1 MREIEFRVLGP
12 LEVVADGQPLELN
25 RKKQRSL
32 LALLLLDAGEVVS
45 SDRLIEELWGDK
57 TPKDGIH
64 SLQNL
69 VSDLRKALG
78 PDTVRRREPG
88 YVLEVDRNRI
98 DLHQFEQLVAL
109 AAEGVDAERC
119 SSLLREALALWR
131 GPPLADLTFEP
142 FAHVEVARLEEL
154 RTAAREELIQADLE
168 LGRHSRLIPELEALV
183 AAHPLRERLRGQLML
198 ALYRSGR
205 QAEALEAYRAAR
217 ETLVEELGIEP
228 SPELQELE
236 QAILRQDA
244 SLDLPEAEASPTAAS
259 AALSGEERRKV
270 VTLLFADIVDF
281 TRLGAS
287 LDPEVLRDVMRRYF
301 DTVRTVVERH
311 GGTVEKFIGDA
322 AMAVFGV
329 PQLHEDDALRAVRS
343 AIDLREALV
352 VVNDELERDHALT
365 LQVRIGIN
373 TGEVLAGDAAAGQ
386 PFATG
391 APVTVAMRLQQA
403 ALPGETL
410 LGETTLALVHD
421 GVETE
426 PVEPIDAGG
435 AEGPVKASRLVAV
448 GEEPGVRPLSSS
460 AFVGRRTELTWLEDA
475 FRAVHDERRS
485 RAVVVLGEAGLGK
498 TRLASEFVA
507 SLGDEA
513 GSLVGRC
520 VSYGEGAT
528 YLPLA
533 EIVRQLAPERP
544 QAAIRELLEGNAD
557 AALIAE
563 RMAELTGQIGGTAPT
578 GELFWA
584 VRGLFDALARRR
596 PLVVVLEDLHWAEPT
611 LLDLVE
617 YLASWRVDSPLLV
630 ISLARP
636 DLLDRRPGLGAD
648 ADVLRLSPLA
658 EGDTEALVGELGGEV
673 ALQTQARIAGIA
685 EGNPLFVE
693 QLLAF
698 VEDVGQ
704 DALESVPPTV
714 EALLASRLD
723 RIDPAERA
731 LLERASVA
739 GREFTRGAIVHLT
752 PPDELAGI
760 DGRLRMLAR
769 RSLIRAVRAGRGRDD
784 GFRFHHVLIR
794 EVTYAG
800 IRKDARGEL
809 HERFAAWLERHE
821 EGVEEIVGYHLE
833 QAHAYR
839 AELRPS
845 DPELPDLARR
855 AGESLG
861 AAGIRAWKRADTPA
875 AVNLLS
881 RATSLLPVASDS
893 RAELLCEL
901 GVARRYAG
909 MSDEGEQTLQEAIET
924 GAGHVK
930 LRARI
935 ELAHA
940 RLFTD
945 PESRAAELI
954 ELAAKAIPIFEEVE
968 DDRAL
973 GRTWRHVGYVRGGLQ
988 SRHEEWREASERA
1001 LVHYLRCGWSP
1012 SGCLVNLAASLYYG
1026 PIPVSEGI
1034 ARCNELLE
1042 ETTER
1047 VSRAHVLVFLGG
1059 LEALDGRMEEGHAQI
1074 AEASTIYDEL
1084 GERFARANNG
1094 GRILGHVDLLAGN
1107 LSSAEATLR
1116 ECCET
1121 FERAND
1127 VAALSSVSSE
1137 LAQALY
1143 AQQRYVDARVVAARA
1158 EECAPR
1164 DDVPAQF
1171 AWRGVSAKL
1180 RAREGLLDKAEPL
1193 ALEAVSLAD
1202 STDSPC
1208 QRADVLLDLAEVKR
1222 VLDKPEEAVRA
1233 IERAIRLYMQKGD
1246 VLSSQRARGL
1256 LQELAVA

>member
-1 MREIEFRVLGP
+1 MREIEFKVLGP
-12 LEVVADGQPLELN
+12 LEVVADGHPLELN
-25 RKKQRSL
+25 RKMQRSL

-45 SDRLIEELWGDK
+45 SDRLIEELWGNK
-57 TPKDGIH
+57 SPKAAIH

-69 VSDLRKALG
+69 VSDLRKVLG
-78 PDTVRRREPG
+78 RDTVRTREPG
-88 YVLEVDRNRI
+88 YVLDVDRNRI
-98 DLHQFEQLVAL
+98 DLHQFERLVAL
-109 AAEGVDAERC
+109 AAEGGDAERR

-154 RTAAREELIQADLE
+154 RTAAREELMQADLD

-183 AAHPLRERLRGQLML
+183 AAHQLRERLRGQLMV

-228 SPELQELE
+228 SPELQQLE
-236 QAILRQDA
+236 QAILRQDP
-244 SLDLPEAEASPTAAS
+244 SLDLPEAAPSAATAAPP
-259 AALSGEERRKV
+259 GEERRKV

-311 GGTVEKFIGDA
+311 GGIVEKFIGDA

-343 AIDLREALV
+343 ATDLREALV
-352 VVNDELERDHALT
+352 VVNDDLERDHALT

-391 APVTVAMRLQQA
+391 APVNVAMRLQQA

-410 LGETTLALVHD
+410 LGATTLALVQD
-421 GVETE
+421 RIETE

-435 AEGPVKASRLVAV
+435 REGSIQASRLVAV
-448 GEEPGVRPLSSS
+448 GEETGVRPLSST
-460 AFVGRRTELTWLEDA
+460 AFVGRRAELTWLEEA
-475 FRAVHDERRS
+475 FRAVRDERRS
-485 RAVVVLGEAGLGK
+485 RALVVLGEAGVGK
-498 TRLASEFVA
+498 TRLATEFVA
-507 SLGDEA
+507 SLGDEV

-533 EIVRQLAPERP
+533 EIVRRLAPERP
-544 QAAIRELLEGNAD
+544 QAAIASLLEGEPD

-563 RMAELTGQIGGTAPT
+563 HMAELTGQSGGTAPT

-584 VRGLFDALARRR
+584 VRGLFGALARRR

-617 YLASWRVDSPLLV
+617 YLASWKVDSPLLV

-636 DLLDRRPGLGAD
+636 DLLDERPGLGAD
-648 ADVLRLSPLA
+648 ADVLRLDPLA
-658 EGDTEALVGELGGEV
+658 ERDAETLVGELGGEV
-673 ALQTQARIAGIA
+673 TLQTQGRIVGIA

-693 QLLAF
+693 QLVAF
-698 VEDVGQ
+698 VQDEGQ
-704 DALESVPPTV
+704 EALESVPPTI

-723 RIDPAERA
+723 RLDPAERA

-739 GREFTRGAIVHLT
+739 GRKFTRGAIVHLT
-752 PPDELAGI
+752 PPEELAGI

-769 RSLIRAVRAGRGRDD
+769 RSLIRVVRAGSGRDD

-800 IRKDARGEL
+800 IRKEARGEL
-809 HERFAAWLERHE
+809 HERYAAWLERHE

-839 AELRPS
+839 AELRPH
-845 DPELPDLARR
+845 DPELAGLAQR
-855 AGESLG
+855 AGERLG
-861 AAGIRAWKRADTPA
+861 TAGIRAWKRADTPA

-881 RATSLLPVASDS
+881 RATSLLPVAEAS

-901 GVARRYAG
+901 GVAQRYAG
-909 MSDEGEQTLQEAIET
+909 SSDEGEQTLQEAIET
-924 GAGHVK
+924 GSGHIE

-940 RLFTD
+940 RLFSD
-945 PESRAAELI
+945 PESRSAEFL
-954 ELAAKAIPIFEEVE
+954 EQAAKAIPIFEEVE

-973 GRTWRHVGYVRGGLQ
+973 GRTWRHIGYVRGGLQ
-988 SRHEEWREASERA
+988 SRHEEWRAASEQA
-1001 LVHYLRCGWSP
+1001 LVHYVRSGWSS
-1012 SGCLVNLAASLYYG
+1012 SGCIVEMAASLYYG
-1026 PIPVSEGI
+1026 PVRVADAI
-1034 ARCNELLE
+1034 ASCNELIA

-1047 VSRAHVLVFLGG
+1047 VSRAHLLVFLGG
-1059 LEALDGRMEEGHAQI
+1059 LEALDGLVDEGRALI
-1074 AEASTIYDEL
+1074 LEASTIYDEL
-1084 GERFARANNG
+1084 GETFARANNAQ
-1094 GRILGHVDLLAGN
+1094 RILGHIELLAGN
-1107 LSSAEATLR
+1107 FVPAESVLR
-1116 ECCET
+1116 DSCQI
-1121 FERAND
+1121 FEAAND
-1127 VAALSSVSSE
+1127 KAALSSASSD

-1143 AQQRYVDARVVAARA
+1143 AQQRLEEARA
-1158 EECAPR
+1158 VALRAQECAPR

-1171 AWRGVSAKL
+1171 AWRAVSAKL
-1180 RAREGLLDKAEPL
+1180 LACEGMLDRAEPL
-1193 ALEAVSLAD
+1193 VLEAVSLVD
-1202 STDSPC
+1202 STDSPS
-1208 QRADVLLDLAEVKR
+1208 QRGDVLVDLAEVKR
-1222 VLDKPEEAVRA
+1222 ILDKPGEAARA
-1233 IERAIRLYMQKGD
+1233 VERALRLYEQKGD
-1246 VLSSQRARGL
+1246 VLSAQRARGL
-1256 LQELAVA
+1256 LDELVVA